1 MAIEPELIPQF
12 EPRPP
17 TLWPALGCFA
27 AALAVLL
34 MCLLPVFLVEVMQT
48 ALLRLHLPPSVAVV
62 AVLGIILGSMI
73 NLPVYR
79 IPRDDVQPEIVM
91 GLVYFGML
99 APQFRRVRRESIVAV
114 NVGGCIVPAVLA
126 AWQVR
131 YLLATGG
138 NTALALL
145 AVCALS
151 IVVCWRAAR
160 PVAGIGILM
169 PAFIA
174 PLVSVG
180 GTWLACALWPGVG
193 AENLAPIAFTAGV
206 AGPIIGADLLHLKE
220 ILDTPVGVMSIGG
233 AGTFDGIVLSG
244 VLAALLA

>member
-1 MAIEPELIPQF
+1 MAIEPELVPQF

-17 TLWPALGCFA
+17 ALWPALGCFA
-27 AALAVLL
+27 VMMAVLL
-34 MCLLPVFLVEVMQT
+34 MCLLPVFLVNVLQT
-48 ALLRLHLPPSVAVV
+48 ALLRLHLEGWVAGL
-62 AVLGIILGSMI
+62 AVLGILLGSMI

-79 IPRDDVQPEIVM
+79 IPRHDMQPEIVM

-131 YLLATGG
+131 HLLGTGG

-160 PVAGIGILM
+160 PVAGIGILL

-193 AENLAPIAFTAGV
+193 SENLAPIAFTAGI
-206 AGPIIGADLLHLKE
+206 AGPIIGADLLHLKD
-220 ILDTPVGVMSIGG
+220 ILQTPVGVMSIGG

>member
-1 MAIEPELIPQF
+1 MKPDVIEQFAPQ
-12 EPRPP
+12 PP
-17 TLWPALGCFA
+17 PLWPALGCLA
-27 AALAVLL
+27 VALAVLL
-34 MCLLPVFLVEVMQT
+34 MCVLPVFLIDVMQT
-48 ALLRLHLPPSVAVV
+48 ALSRLHLPAPVAGLAVV
-62 AVLGIILGSMI
+62 GILIGSMI

-114 NVGGCIVPAVLA
+114 NVGGCIIPAVLA

-131 YLLATGG
+131 HLIAAGSQTAM
-138 NTALALL
+138 ALA

-206 AGPIIGADLLHLKE
+206 AGPIVGADLLHLKD
-220 ILDTPVGVMSIGG
+220 ILRTPVGVMSIGG

>member
-1 MAIEPELIPQF
+1 MQPELIPQF

-17 TLWPALGCFA
+17 RTLPVLGCFA

-34 MCLLPVFLVEVMQT
+34 MCILPVFLVDAMQT
-48 ALLRLHLPPSVAVV
+48 ALLRLHLSGPAATL
-62 AVLGIILGSMI
+62 AVLAILIGSMI

-79 IPRDDVQPEIVM
+79 VPRDEMQPEIVM
-91 GLVYFGML
+91 GLVYWGMM
-99 APQFRRVRRESIVAV
+99 APQFRRVRQETVVAV
-114 NVGGCIVPAVLA
+114 NVGGCVVPALIA

-131 YLLATGG
+131 HLLGAGG
-138 NTALALL
+138 QTPLALM

-174 PLVSVG
+174 PLAAVG
-180 GTWLACALWPGVG
+180 GTWLACRLWPGVG

-206 AGPIIGADLLHLKE
+206 AGPIIGADLLHLKD
-220 ILDTPVGVMSIGG
+220 LLRTPVGVMSIGG

>member
-1 MAIEPELIPQF
+1 MQPELIPQF

-17 TLWPALGCFA
+17 KFLPALGCFA
-27 AALAVLL
+27 AAVAVLM
-34 MCLLPVFLVEVMQT
+34 MCILPVFLVDAMQT
-48 ALLRLHLPPSVAVV
+48 ALLRLHLSASAATL
-62 AVLGIILGSMI
+62 AVLAILIGSMI
-73 NLPVYR
+73 NVPVYR
-79 IPRDDVQPEIVM
+79 MPRNDVQPEIVM
-91 GLVYFGML
+91 GLVYWGMM
-99 APQFRRVRRESIVAV
+99 APQFRRVRHETVVAI
-114 NVGGCIVPAVLA
+114 NVGGCIVPAVIA

-131 YLLATGG
+131 HLLRDGG
-138 NTALALL
+138 NTAVALF

-174 PLVSVG
+174 PLAAVG
-180 GTWLACALWPGVG
+180 GTWLACSLWPGVG

-206 AGPIIGADLLHLKE
+206 AGPIIGADLLHLKD
-220 ILDTPVGVMSIGG
+220 LLRTPVGVMSIGG

-244 VLAALLA
+244 VMAALLA

>member
-1 MAIEPELIPQF
+1 MQPEIVPQF

-17 TLWPALGCFA
+17 RYLPALGCLA

-34 MCLLPVFLVEVMQT
+34 MCLLPVFFVNVMQT
-48 ALLRLHLPPSVAVV
+48 ALLRLHLPGTVAGL
-62 AVLGIILGSMI
+62 AVLAILLGSMI
-73 NLPVYR
+73 NIPVHR
-79 IPRDDVQPEIVM
+79 IPRDETQPEIVM
-91 GLVYFGML
+91 GLVYFGMM
-99 APQFRRVRRESIVAV
+99 APQFRRVRQETVVAV
-114 NVGGCIVPAVLA
+114 NVGGCVVPALLA

-131 YLLATGG
+131 YLLQTGG
-138 NTALALL
+138 HTALALL

-160 PVAGIGILM
+160 PVAGIGIMM

-174 PLVSVG
+174 PLVAVG
-180 GTWLACALWPGVG
+180 GTWLACSLWPGVG
-193 AENLAPIAFTAGV
+193 PENLAPIAFTAGV
-206 AGPIIGADLLHLKE
+206 VGPIVGADLFHLKD
-220 ILDTPVGVMSIGG
+220 LLRTPVGVMSIGG

>member
-1 MAIEPELIPQF
+1 M
-12 EPRPP
+12 
-17 TLWPALGCFA
+17 
-27 AALAVLL
+27 LAVIGI
-34 MCLLPVFLVEVMQT
+34 LV
-48 ALLRLHLPPSVAVV
+48 
-62 AVLGIILGSMI
+62 GSMI

-79 IPRDDVQPEIVM
+79 IPRNDVQPEIVM

-114 NVGGCIVPAVLA
+114 NVGGCLVPAVLA

-131 YLLATGG
+131 HLLAAGG
-138 NTALALL
+138 QTPIALA

-193 AENLAPIAFTAGV
+193 IENLAPIAFTAGV
-206 AGPIIGADLLHLKE
+206 AGPIVGADLLHLKD
-220 ILDTPVGVMSIGG
+220 ILQTPVGVMSIGG